1 MMRGIVV
8 LLGLSLGVAACG
20 KGGTPAA
27 TAPAPTSGANPA
39 LVDSLWRTAESQFR
53 LGDWSKASLNLER
66 LLLESQP
73 ADPRLIRAHFLL
85 AESYFAQNDHL
96 RAAREFRRVSD
107 ETPNDSLAPL
117 ALLRAG
123 DAYTDLWRRP
133 ELDPSYGQQ
142 GLATYQELLSR
153 YPDSPVAARA
163 RDRVAALQDK
173 FAEKSFKSAL
183 FYYRLKAF
191 DSAILYLRDLL
202 ATYPRATVAPQALVK
217 LIEAYK
223 AIGYTEEVKE
233 TCGYFR
239 TNHPGAPD
247 IDRVCPLAPE
257 TS

>member
-1 MMRGIVV
+1 MRRIAV
-8 LLGLSLGVAACG
+8 LLGFGLVLACG
-20 KGGTPAA
+20 KGKAPVA
-27 TAPAPTSGANPA
+27 TAPAPSVQGNPA
-39 LVDSLWRTAESQFR
+39 LVDSLWRTAERQFR
-53 LGDWSKASLNLER
+53 AGDWNKSSLNLER
-66 LLLESQP
+66 LLLESLGT
-73 ADPRLIRAHFLL
+73 DPRLIRAHFLL
-85 AESYFAQNDHL
+85 AECYFAQNDHL

-107 ETPNDSLAPL
+107 ETPNDSLAPV

-123 DAYTDLWRRP
+123 DAYSDLWRRP

-163 RDRVAALQDK
+163 RDRVAGLQDK

-183 FYYRLKAF
+183 YYLRLKAF
-191 DSAILYLRDLL
+191 DSAILYFRDLL
-202 ATYPRATVAPQALVK
+202 ATYPRSTIAPQALLR

-239 TNHPGAPD
+239 TNHPTAPG
-247 IDRVCPLAPE
+247 IDRACPLA
-257 TS
+257 TDTT

>member
-1 MMRGIVV
+1 MRRTVV
-8 LLGLSLGVAACG
+8 LLGLGLGLIACG
-20 KGGTPAA
+20 KGKPPA
-27 TAPAPTSGANPA
+27 TAPAPSTAGNPV
-39 LVDSLWRTAESQFR
+39 LVDSLWRTAQAQYR

-66 LLLESQP
+66 LLLESEP
-73 ADPRLIRAHFLL
+73 ADPRLVLAHFLL

-96 RAAREFRRVSD
+96 RGAREFRRVSD
-107 ETPNDSLAPL
+107 ETPNDSLAPM

-123 DAYTDLWRRP
+123 DAYADLWRRP

-142 GLATYQELLSR
+142 ALATYQELLSR

-163 RDRVAALQDK
+163 RDRVAGLQDK
-173 FAEKSFKSAL
+173 FAEKSFKAAL
-183 FYYRLKAF
+183 FYFRLKAY

-202 ATYPRATVAPQALVK
+202 ATYPRAVVAPQALVK

-239 TNHPGAPD
+239 TNHPTAQD
-247 IDRVCPLAPE
+247 IDRVCPLTPE